1 MNVDELKNHYS
12 IGEVLQV
19 KRGPT
24 ADAGFLTT
32 ISVGVIFFVAGWAGN
47 KFLDELYEA
56 RLRPRI
62 KPWLNKLD
70 VGLAKNS
77 KKSPKQLQVGIWY
90 EDRKVLVLV
99 VIEEN
104 SYKEMIESESLV
116 ASAHENAALWI
127 EKNGVVAPVHV
138 HMIKDGVTNIEPKTF
153 QTIEE
158 FGFKTR
164 KKRTLTIS
172 SSRSSLRSDD

>member
-1 MNVDELKNHYS
+1 MPNSLNCTYSSSGDAFSLKNSLIPFLCDIEQDLSVMNVDELKNHYS

-77 KKSPKQLQVGIWY
+77 KKVP
-90 EDRKVLVLV
+90 
-99 VIEEN
+99 N
-104 SYKEMIESESLV
+104 SFKSVFGTKIVKCLCSLLSKKI
-116 ASAHENAALWI
+116 A
-127 EKNGVVAPVHV
+127 
-138 HMIKDGVTNIEPKTF
+138 IKK
-153 QTIEE
+153 
-158 FGFKTR
+158 
-164 KKRTLTIS
+164 
-172 SSRSSLRSDD
+172 